1 MGKALAS
8 LGLNLL
14 STTLDWIHY
23 CKSKHTTTK
32 FPIIFTILIFFK
44 NDNCVGGVNL
54 TALFNPNWT
63 AVTLVYLTCYM
74 QTLFQRKLGCLFKT
88 FMFYQIVVDLKLVIF
103 HLCIVW
109 GFVTTP
115 PLYSNVHHWFMF
127 TFVLFS
133 HQLNTSFSALTEY
146 RRSVA
151 RSGVLTP
158 KWCSGTP
165 LWCGN
170 FGSGVFIKKGDFSIL
185 TCYFH

>member
-88 FMFYQIVVDLKLVIF
+88 FMFYQIMLFFYSWNTKILPSWYLLFWISE
-103 HLCIVW
+103 LRILS
-109 GFVTTP
+109 TP
-115 PLYSNVHHWFMF
+115 QWHSMQNYL
-127 TFVLFS
+127 
-133 HQLNTSFSALTEY
+133 
-146 RRSVA
+146 
-151 RSGVLTP
+151 
-158 KWCSGTP
+158 
-165 LWCGN
+165 
-170 FGSGVFIKKGDFSIL
+170 
-185 TCYFH
+185 